1 MRYRLIPAPGCPQAL
16 CDQLNDALATPS
28 ARRVYHA
35 ARSAYR
41 LHTDHTLASFQ
52 AHLQETLRLPMGE
65 LDGILERAA
74 MTFQEAMLLP
84 VRFDLRARP
93 AAA

>member
-1 MRYRLIPAPGCPQAL
+1 MRYRLIPGPGCPQVL
-16 CDQLNDALATPS
+16 CDQLNDALGTPS

-41 LHTDHTLASFQ
+41 PHTDHTLASFQ
-52 AHLQETLRLPMGE
+52 AHFQETLRLPLGE
-65 LDGILERAA
+65 LDGILDRAA

-84 VRFDLRARP
+84 IRFDLRAR
-93 AAA
+93 